1 MTHVSSRVPL
11 HALLVLAALAL
22 AGCVTSPA
30 PEGYT
35 GPLAKIADTYTT
47 RSERS
52 IDVFILDSYNAKKVE
67 NALSQ
72 TVSQNYGR
80 GFAMDPVGYERDV
93 PAVQA
98 TFSLR
103 GRTHYAAPILALTN
117 TVYQVKGDI
126 SFAPQAGRRYVV
138 RGTLGPDYAAV
149 WIEDAETKAVIGNKI
164 EIKGDSSLGAME
176 K

>member
-1 MTHVSSRVPL
+1 MAAS
-11 HALLVLAALAL
+11 LV
-22 AGCVTSPA
+22 GCATNPV

-35 GPLAKIADTYTT
+35 GPLAKIADTYTK

-52 IDVFILDSYNAKKVE
+52 IDVFILDSYNAKMAE

-72 TVSQNYGR
+72 TVSQNSGR

-93 PAVQA
+93 PATPA
-98 TFSLR
+98 TFSIR
-103 GRTHYAAPILALTN
+103 GRTHYAAPILELTN

-126 SFAPQAGRRYVV
+126 NFAPQAGRRYVI
-138 RGTLGPDYAAV
+138 RGTLGPDYSAV

-164 EIKGDSSLGAME
+164 EIKGDSSLGTME